1 MMTITAM
8 ITTVMTITNTTIN
21 NTTINNSITNNA
33 TPPPLPPQMQPVY
46 RPKRCGGAAQHTTE
60 IIGQHWLLDRESPA
74 TIQTVSS
81 QPQTQNMVV
90 GFWKHQFTRV
100 PISLAASQRKKI
112 DSKGTLCN
120 SVLASTGQPW
130 RMS

>member
-1 MMTITAM
+1 
-8 ITTVMTITNTTIN
+8 
-21 NTTINNSITNNA
+21 
-33 TPPPLPPQMQPVY
+33 MQPVY

-60 IIGQHWLLDRESPA
+60 IVGLVGRHGLLDQESPA
-74 TIQTVSS
+74 TIKTVSS

-90 GFWKHQFTRV
+90 GFWKHQFTHV

-112 DSKGTLCN
+112 GSEGTLCN
-120 SVLASTGQPW
+120 SVLAYTGQPW